1 MPSKG
6 RTAKTR
12 LAILIGLSVGGAF
25 IAIWS
30 GVNLTQQ
37 QDRLDLQPTNTV
49 APNDAAQNV
58 SSENL
63 DSLLDEEPRPWLL
76 AQSLPLKGPSG
87 HIGERF
93 ALGIDTVLR
102 DLNNRGGIAGRP
114 VKIWRIDD
122 GYEPE
127 NTLRNSRLFA
137 AEPEVLALFGFFGTP
152 TSKAALPI
160 AKKAGL
166 TLVAPLTGASS
177 LRTKGQIGV
186 LHFRASYAEEARRIV
201 DHLVNDGFVR
211 IAVAYQND
219 AYGKDVLAST
229 VEALQTHDLRAV
241 STAALPRNSTETK
254 QASKTIVKSK
264 PDALIVISLS
274 KTMASLVNNV
284 HRNGSRPQLMT
295 ISPTGTKALF
305 RDLPQAA
312 AFGVG
317 VTQVVPF
324 PWDARHPDVA
334 SYQRLLRQQQQ
345 NVEVEVEVDFDFYSL
360 EGFMAAQWLVQA
372 METVAPEIT
381 RDRLMNELKRTTPEL
396 HRSIDLIFLGSD
408 PWEP

>member
-1 MPSKG
+1 MAFQG
-6 RTAKTR
+6 RTLKTR
-12 LAILIGLSVGGAF
+12 LAIAVGLSIGGGLV
-25 IAIWS
+25 AIWG
-30 GVNLTQQ
+30 GVNLTTK
-37 QDRLDLQPTNTV
+37 QDRFEP
-49 APNDAAQNV
+49 AQNITIASNHPERSV
-58 SSENL
+58 ATENL
-63 DSLLDEEPRPWLL
+63 DSLLDEQPRPWLL

-127 NTLRNSRLFA
+127 NTLRNTRWFA
-137 AEPEVLALFGFFGTP
+137 GEPDVLALFGFFGTS

-177 LRTKGQIGV
+177 LRAQGQTGV
-186 LHFRASYAEEARRIV
+186 LHFRASYGEEARRIV
-201 DHLVNDGFVR
+201 NHLVNDGFVR

-229 VEALQTHDLRAV
+229 VKALQSHDLRAV
-241 STAALPRNSTETK
+241 STAALPRNSTETR
-254 QASKTIVKSK
+254 QAAATIVKSK

-334 SYQRLLRQQQQ
+334 NYQRQLRQQQPDGD
-345 NVEVEVEVDFDFYSL
+345 VDFDFYSL
-360 EGFMAAQWLVQA
+360 EGFMAAQWLVKA
-372 METVAPEIT
+372 MEAIAPDIT
-381 RDRLMNELKRTTPEL
+381 RERLIDELKRTTPGL
-396 HRSIDLIFLGSD
+396 HRSIDLVFLGSD

>member
-1 MPSKG
+1 MAFQG
-6 RTAKTR
+6 RTLKTR
-12 LAILIGLSVGGAF
+12 LAIAVGLSIGGGLV
-25 IAIWS
+25 AIWG
-30 GVNLTQQ
+30 GVNLTTK
-37 QDRLDLQPTNTV
+37 QDRFEP
-49 APNDAAQNV
+49 AQNITIASNHPEQSV
-58 SSENL
+58 ATENL
-63 DSLLDEEPRPWLL
+63 DSLLDEQPRPWLL

-127 NTLRNSRLFA
+127 NTLRNTRWFA
-137 AEPEVLALFGFFGTP
+137 GEPDVLALFGFFGTS

-177 LRTKGQIGV
+177 LRAQGQTGV
-186 LHFRASYAEEARRIV
+186 LHFRASYGEEARRIV
-201 DHLVNDGFVR
+201 NHLVNDGFVR

-229 VEALQTHDLRAV
+229 VKALQSHDLRAV
-241 STAALPRNSTETK
+241 STAALPRNSTETR
-254 QASKTIVKSK
+254 QAAATIVKSK

-334 SYQRLLRQQQQ
+334 SYQRLLRQQQPDGD
-345 NVEVEVEVDFDFYSL
+345 VDFDFYSL
-360 EGFMAAQWLVQA
+360 EGFMAAQWLVKA
-372 METVAPEIT
+372 MEAIAPDIT
-381 RDRLMNELKRTTPEL
+381 RKRLMDELKRTTPGL
-396 HRSIDLIFLGSD
+396 HRSIDLVFLGSD

>member
-1 MPSKG
+1 MAFQG
-6 RTAKTR
+6 RTLKTR
-12 LAILIGLSVGGAF
+12 LTIVLGLGMAGGLF
-25 IAIWS
+25 AIWS
-30 GVNLTQQ
+30 GVNLTTKQV
-37 QDRLDLQPTNTV
+37 DFGTAKTTTIV
-49 APNDAAQNV
+49 SNDADQSV

-63 DSLLDEEPRPWLL
+63 DSLLDEKPRPWLL

-87 HIGERF
+87 NIGERF

-114 VKIWRIDD
+114 VKVWRIDD

-127 NTLRNSRLFA
+127 NTLRNTRSFA
-137 AEPEVLALFGFFGTP
+137 EEPDVLALFGFFGTP

-160 AKKAGL
+160 AKEAGL
-166 TLVAPLTGASS
+166 TLVAPLTGASA
-177 LRTKGQIGV
+177 LRTEGQTGV
-186 LHFRASYAEEARRIV
+186 LHFRASYREEAQRIV
-201 DHLVNDGFVR
+201 NHLVNDGFVR

-254 QASKTIVKSK
+254 QASETIVKSK

-345 NVEVEVEVDFDFYSL
+345 DLEIEVDFDFYSL

-372 METVAPEIT
+372 METIAPEIT

-396 HRSIDLIFLGSD
+396 HRSIDLVFLGSD

>member
-1 MPSKG
+1 MAFQG
-6 RTAKTR
+6 RP
-12 LAILIGLSVGGAF
+12 LPPPVAIVLGLSIGGALF
-25 IAIWS
+25 AIWS
-30 GVNLTQQ
+30 GVNLT
-37 QDRLDLQPTNTV
+37 TNQEPFEP
-49 APNDAAQNV
+49 APNTSIASNEAERSV
-58 SSENL
+58 ASENL
-63 DSLLDEEPRPWLL
+63 DSLLNEEPRPWLL

-102 DLNNRGGIAGRP
+102 ELNNRGGIAGRP
-114 VKIWRIDD
+114 VKVWRIDD

-127 NTLRNSRLFA
+127 NTLRNTRFFA
-137 AEPEVLALFGFFGTP
+137 AEPDVLALFGFFGTP

-160 AKKAGL
+160 AKTAGL
-166 TLVAPLTGASS
+166 TLVAPLTGASA
-177 LRTKGQIGV
+177 LRAQGQTGV

-201 DHLVNDGFVR
+201 NHLVNDGFVR

-229 VEALQTHDLRAV
+229 VEALKKHNLSAV
-241 STAALPRNSTETK
+241 STAALPRNSIETK
-254 QASKTIVKSK
+254 QAADTIIKSK

-274 KTMASLVNNV
+274 KTMASLVNNL

-345 NVEVEVEVDFDFYSL
+345 DGEVDFDFYSL
-360 EGFMAAQWLVQA
+360 EGFMAAQWLVEA
-372 METVAPEIT
+372 MESIAPDVT
-381 RDRLMNELKRTTPEL
+381 RDRLVDELRRTTPGL
-396 HRSIDLIFLGSD
+396 HRSIDLVFLGSD

>member
-1 MPSKG
+1 MAFQG
-6 RTAKTR
+6 RTLKTR
-12 LAILIGLSVGGAF
+12 LAIVLGLGMAGALF
-25 IAIWS
+25 AIWS
-30 GVNLTQQ
+30 SVNLTTKQV
-37 QDRLDLQPTNTV
+37 DFGTAKTTTIV
-49 APNDAAQNV
+49 SNDAYQSV

-63 DSLLDEEPRPWLL
+63 DSLLDEKPRPWLL

-87 HIGERF
+87 NIGERF

-102 DLNNRGGIAGRP
+102 DLNNRGGIDGRP
-114 VKIWRIDD
+114 VKVWRIDD

-127 NTLRNSRLFA
+127 NTLRNTRSFA
-137 AEPEVLALFGFFGTP
+137 DEPDVLALFGFFGTP
-152 TSKAALPI
+152 TTKAALPI
-160 AKKAGL
+160 AKKAVL
-166 TLVAPLTGASS
+166 TLVAPLTGASA
-177 LRTKGQIGV
+177 LRAEGQTGV
-186 LHFRASYAEEARRIV
+186 LHFRASYREEAQRIV
-201 DHLVNDGFVR
+201 NHLVNDGFVR

-241 STAALPRNSTETK
+241 STAALPRNSTETR
-254 QASKTIVKSK
+254 QASETIVKSK

-345 NVEVEVEVDFDFYSL
+345 DGEVDFDFYSL
-360 EGFMAAQWLVQA
+360 EGFMAAQWLVRA
-372 METVAPEIT
+372 MEAIAPDVT
-381 RDRLMNELKRTTPEL
+381 RERLMSELERTTPGL
-396 HRSIDLIFLGSD
+396 HRSIDLVFLGSD

>member
-1 MPSKG
+1 MAFQG
-6 RTAKTR
+6 RALSPPLTIVLG
-12 LAILIGLSVGGAF
+12 LAIGGALF
-25 IAIWS
+25 AIWS
-30 GVNLTQQ
+30 GVNQTTKQE
-37 QDRLDLQPTNTV
+37 RLEP
-49 APNDAAQNV
+49 AQSSSMTSNEAGR
-58 SSENL
+58 SLASENL
-63 DSLLDEEPRPWLL
+63 DSLLNEEPRPWLL

-102 DLNNRGGIAGRP
+102 ELNDRGGIAGRP
-114 VKIWRIDD
+114 VKVWRIDD

-127 NTLRNSRLFA
+127 NTLRNTRLFA
-137 AEPEVLALFGFFGTP
+137 AEPDVLALFGFFGTP

-160 AKKAGL
+160 AKTAGL
-166 TLVAPLTGASS
+166 TLVAPLTGASA
-177 LRTKGQIGV
+177 LREQGQTGV

-201 DHLVNDGFVR
+201 NHLVNDGFVR

-229 VEALQTHDLRAV
+229 VEALKKHNLSAV
-241 STAALPRNSTETK
+241 STAALPRNSIETT
-254 QASKTIVKSK
+254 QAADTIIKSK

-274 KTMASLVNNV
+274 KTMASLVNNL
-284 HRNGSRPQLMT
+284 HRNSSRPQLMT

-334 SYQRLLRQQQQ
+334 SYQRLLRHQQQDG
-345 NVEVEVEVDFDFYSL
+345 EVDFDFYSL
-360 EGFMAAQWLVQA
+360 EGFMAAQWLVEA
-372 METVAPEIT
+372 MESIAPDIT
-381 RDRLMNELKRTTPEL
+381 RDRLVDELRRTTPGL
-396 HRSIDLIFLGSD
+396 HRSIDLVFLGSD

>member
-1 MPSKG
+1 MAFQG
-6 RTAKTR
+6 RP
-12 LAILIGLSVGGAF
+12 LPPPVAIVLGLSIGGALF
-25 IAIWS
+25 AIWS
-30 GVNLTQQ
+30 GVNLT
-37 QDRLDLQPTNTV
+37 TNQEPFEP
-49 APNDAAQNV
+49 APNTSIASNEAERSV
-58 SSENL
+58 ASENL
-63 DSLLDEEPRPWLL
+63 DSLLNEEPRPWLL

-102 DLNNRGGIAGRP
+102 ELNNRGGIAGRP
-114 VKIWRIDD
+114 VKVWRIDD

-127 NTLRNSRLFA
+127 NTLRNTRLFA
-137 AEPEVLALFGFFGTP
+137 AEPDVLALFGFFGTP

-166 TLVAPLTGASS
+166 TLVAPLTGASA
-177 LRTKGQIGV
+177 LRAQGQTGV

-201 DHLVNDGFVR
+201 NHLVNDGFVR

-229 VEALQTHDLRAV
+229 VEALKKHNLSAV
-241 STAALPRNSTETK
+241 STAPLPRNSIETK
-254 QASKTIVKSK
+254 QAADTIIKSK

-274 KTMASLVNNV
+274 KTMASLVNNL

-334 SYQRLLRQQQQ
+334 SYQRLLRKQQQDG
-345 NVEVEVEVDFDFYSL
+345 EVDFDFYSL
-360 EGFMAAQWLVQA
+360 EGFMAAQWLVEA
-372 METVAPEIT
+372 MESIAPDIT
-381 RDRLMNELKRTTPEL
+381 RDRLVDELRRTTPGL
-396 HRSIDLIFLGSD
+396 HRSIDLVFLGSD

>member
-1 MPSKG
+1 MAFQG
-6 RTAKTR
+6 RALSPPLTIVLG
-12 LAILIGLSVGGAF
+12 LAIGGAIF
-25 IAIWS
+25 AIWS
-30 GVNLTQQ
+30 GVNQTPKQE
-37 QDRLDLQPTNTV
+37 RLEP
-49 APNDAAQNV
+49 AQSSSMTSNEAGR
-58 SSENL
+58 SLASENL
-63 DSLLDEEPRPWLL
+63 DSLLNEEPRPWLL

-102 DLNNRGGIAGRP
+102 ELNDRGGIAGRP
-114 VKIWRIDD
+114 VKVWRIDD

-127 NTLRNSRLFA
+127 NTLRNTRFFA
-137 AEPEVLALFGFFGTP
+137 AEPDVLALFGFFGTP

-160 AKKAGL
+160 AKTAGL
-166 TLVAPLTGASS
+166 TLVAPLTGASA
-177 LRTKGQIGV
+177 LREQGQTEV

-201 DHLVNDGFVR
+201 NHLVNDGFVR

-229 VEALQTHDLRAV
+229 VEALKKHNLSAV
-241 STAALPRNSTETK
+241 STAALPRNSIETT
-254 QASKTIVKSK
+254 QAANTIIKSK

-274 KTMASLVNNV
+274 KTMASLVNNL
-284 HRNGSRPQLMT
+284 HRNSSRPQLMT

-345 NVEVEVEVDFDFYSL
+345 DGEVDFDFYSL
-360 EGFMAAQWLVQA
+360 EGFMAAQWLVEA
-372 METVAPEIT
+372 MESIAPDVT
-381 RDRLMNELKRTTPEL
+381 RDRLVDELRRTTPGL
-396 HRSIDLIFLGSD
+396 HRSIDLVFLGSD

>member
-1 MPSKG
+1 MAFQG
-6 RTAKTR
+6 RALSPPQTIVLG
-12 LAILIGLSVGGAF
+12 LAIGGALF
-25 IAIWS
+25 AIWS
-30 GVNLTQQ
+30 GVNQTTKQE
-37 QDRLDLQPTNTV
+37 RLEP
-49 APNDAAQNV
+49 AQSSSMTSNEAGR
-58 SSENL
+58 SLASENL
-63 DSLLDEEPRPWLL
+63 DSLLNEEPRPWLL

-102 DLNNRGGIAGRP
+102 ELNDRGGIAGRP
-114 VKIWRIDD
+114 VKVWRIDD

-127 NTLRNSRLFA
+127 NTLRNTRLFA
-137 AEPEVLALFGFFGTP
+137 AEPDVLALFGFFGTP

-160 AKKAGL
+160 AKTAGL
-166 TLVAPLTGASS
+166 TLVAPLTGASA
-177 LRTKGQIGV
+177 LREQGQTGV

-201 DHLVNDGFVR
+201 HHLVNDGFVR

-229 VEALQTHDLRAV
+229 VEALKKHNLSAV
-241 STAALPRNSTETK
+241 STAALPRNSIETT
-254 QASKTIVKSK
+254 QAANTIIKSK

-274 KTMASLVNNV
+274 KTMASLVNNL

-345 NVEVEVEVDFDFYSL
+345 DGEVDFDFYSL
-360 EGFMAAQWLVQA
+360 EGFMAAQWLVEA
-372 METVAPEIT
+372 MESIAPDVT
-381 RDRLMNELKRTTPEL
+381 RDRLVDELRRTTPGL
-396 HRSIDLIFLGSD
+396 HRSIDLVFLGSD

>member
-1 MPSKG
+1 MAFQG
-6 RTAKTR
+6 RALSPPLTIVLG
-12 LAILIGLSVGGAF
+12 LAIGGAIF
-25 IAIWS
+25 AIWS
-30 GVNLTQQ
+30 GVNQTPKQE
-37 QDRLDLQPTNTV
+37 RLEP
-49 APNDAAQNV
+49 AQSSSMTSNEAGR
-58 SSENL
+58 SLASENL
-63 DSLLDEEPRPWLL
+63 DSLLNEEPRPWLL

-87 HIGERF
+87 HIGVRF

-102 DLNNRGGIAGRP
+102 ELNDRGGIAGRP
-114 VKIWRIDD
+114 VKVWRIDD

-127 NTLRNSRLFA
+127 NTLRNTRLFA
-137 AEPEVLALFGFFGTP
+137 AEPDVLALFGFFGTP

-160 AKKAGL
+160 AKTAGL
-166 TLVAPLTGASS
+166 TLVAPLTGASA
-177 LRTKGQIGV
+177 LREQGQTGV

-201 DHLVNDGFVR
+201 NHLVNDGFVR

-229 VEALQTHDLRAV
+229 VEALKKHNLSAV
-241 STAALPRNSTETK
+241 STAALPRNSIETT
-254 QASKTIVKSK
+254 QAADTIIKSK

-274 KTMASLVNNV
+274 KTMASLVNNL

-345 NVEVEVEVDFDFYSL
+345 DGEVDFDFYSL
-360 EGFMAAQWLVQA
+360 EGFMAAQWLVEA
-372 METVAPEIT
+372 MESIAPDVT
-381 RDRLMNELKRTTPEL
+381 RDRLVDELRRTTPGL
-396 HRSIDLIFLGSD
+396 HRSIDLVFLGSD

>member
-1 MPSKG
+1 MAFKG
-6 RTAKTR
+6 RALSPPLTIVFG
-12 LAILIGLSVGGAF
+12 LAIGGAIF
-25 IAIWS
+25 AIWS
-30 GVNLTQQ
+30 GVNQTPKQE
-37 QDRLDLQPTNTV
+37 RLEH
-49 APNDAAQNV
+49 AQSSSMTSNEAGQGIA
-58 SSENL
+58 SENL
-63 DSLLDEEPRPWLL
+63 DSLLNEEPRPWLL

-93 ALGIDTVLR
+93 ALGIDIVLR
-102 DLNNRGGIAGRP
+102 ELNHRGGIAGRP
-114 VKIWRIDD
+114 VKVWRIDD

-127 NTLRNSRLFA
+127 NTLRNTRLFA
-137 AEPEVLALFGFFGTP
+137 AEPDVLALFGFFGTP

-160 AKKAGL
+160 AKTAGL
-166 TLVAPLTGASS
+166 TLVAPLTGASA
-177 LRTKGQIGV
+177 LREQGQTGV

-201 DHLVNDGFVR
+201 QHLVNDGFVR

-229 VEALQTHDLRAV
+229 VEALKKHNLSAV
-241 STAALPRNSTETK
+241 STAALPRNSIETT
-254 QASKTIVKSK
+254 QAADTIIKSK

-274 KTMASLVNNV
+274 KTMASLVNTL

-334 SYQRLLRQQQQ
+334 SYQRLLRHQQQDG
-345 NVEVEVEVDFDFYSL
+345 EVDFDFYSL
-360 EGFMAAQWLVQA
+360 EGFMAAQWLVEA
-372 METVAPEIT
+372 MESIAPDVT
-381 RDRLMNELKRTTPEL
+381 RDRLVDELRRTTPGL
-396 HRSIDLIFLGSD
+396 HRSIDLVFLGSD

>member
-1 MPSKG
+1 MAFQG
-6 RTAKTR
+6 RTLKTR
-12 LAILIGLSVGGAF
+12 LAIALGLGMAGALF
-25 IAIWS
+25 AIWS
-30 GVNLTQQ
+30 GVSLTTKQVDFGTAKTTKIVSNDP
-37 QDRLDLQPTNTV
+37 DRSVGSKD
-49 APNDAAQNV
+49 
-58 SSENL
+58 L
-63 DSLLDEEPRPWLL
+63 DSLLNEVPRPWLL

-87 HIGERF
+87 NIGERF

-114 VKIWRIDD
+114 VKVWRIDD

-127 NTLRNSRLFA
+127 NTLRNTRWFA
-137 AEPEVLALFGFFGTP
+137 AEPDVLALFGFFGTP

-166 TLVAPLTGASS
+166 TLVAPLTGASA
-177 LRTKGQIGV
+177 LRAQGQTGV
-186 LHFRASYAEEARRIV
+186 LHFRASYGEEARRIV
-201 DHLVNDGFVR
+201 NHLVNDGFVR

-241 STAALPRNSTETK
+241 STAALPRNSTETT
-254 QASKTIVKSK
+254 QAAETIVKSK

-284 HRNGSRPQLMT
+284 HRSGSRPQLMT

-334 SYQRLLRQQQQ
+334 SYQRLLRQQQPDGD
-345 NVEVEVEVDFDFYSL
+345 VDFDFYSL
-360 EGFMAAQWLVQA
+360 EGFMAAQWIVKA
-372 METVAPEIT
+372 MEAIAPDVT
-381 RDRLMNELKRTTPEL
+381 RERLVNELRRTTPGL
-396 HRSIDLIFLGSD
+396 HRTVDLVFLGSD

>member
-1 MPSKG
+1 MAFQG
-6 RTAKTR
+6 RALSPPLTIVLG
-12 LAILIGLSVGGAF
+12 LAIGGALF
-25 IAIWS
+25 AIWS
-30 GVNLTQQ
+30 GVNQTTKQE
-37 QDRLDLQPTNTV
+37 RLEP
-49 APNDAAQNV
+49 AQSSSMTSNEAGQGIA
-58 SSENL
+58 SENL
-63 DSLLDEEPRPWLL
+63 DSLLNEEPRPWLL

-102 DLNNRGGIAGRP
+102 ELNDRGGIAGRP
-114 VKIWRIDD
+114 VKVWRIDD

-127 NTLRNSRLFA
+127 NTLRNTRLFA
-137 AEPEVLALFGFFGTP
+137 AEPDVLALFGFFGTP

-160 AKKAGL
+160 AKTAGL
-166 TLVAPLTGASS
+166 TLVAPLTGASA
-177 LRTKGQIGV
+177 LREQGQTGV

-201 DHLVNDGFVR
+201 NHLVNDGFVR

-229 VEALQTHDLRAV
+229 VEALKKHNLSAV
-241 STAALPRNSTETK
+241 STAALPRNSIETT
-254 QASKTIVKSK
+254 QAADTIIKSK

-274 KTMASLVNNV
+274 KTMASLVNNL

-345 NVEVEVEVDFDFYSL
+345 DGEVDFDFYSL
-360 EGFMAAQWLVQA
+360 EGFMAAQWLVEA
-372 METVAPEIT
+372 MESIAPDVT
-381 RDRLMNELKRTTPEL
+381 RDRLVDELRRTTPGL
-396 HRSIDLIFLGSD
+396 HRSIDLVFLGSD

>member
-1 MPSKG
+1 M
-6 RTAKTR
+6 
-12 LAILIGLSVGGAF
+12 
-25 IAIWS
+25 
-30 GVNLTQQ
+30 
-37 QDRLDLQPTNTV
+37 
-49 APNDAAQNV
+49 
-58 SSENL
+58 
-63 DSLLDEEPRPWLL
+63 L

-219 AYGKDVLAST
+219 SYGKDVLAST
-229 VEALQTHDLRAV
+229 LEALKTHNLSAV
-241 STAALPRNSTETK
+241 STAALPRNSTETT
-254 QASKTIVKSK
+254 QAADTIVKSK

-274 KTMASLVNNV
+274 KTMASLVNNL
-284 HRNGSRPQLMT
+284 HRNNSRPQLMT

-345 NVEVEVEVDFDFYSL
+345 DVEVEVDFDFYSL

-372 METVAPEIT
+372 METIAPEIT
-381 RDRLMNELKRTTPEL
+381 RDRLMNELKRTTPGL

>member
-1 MPSKG
+1 MASQG
-6 RTAKTR
+6 RTLKTR
-12 LAILIGLSVGGAF
+12 LAIALGLSIAGAMF
-25 IAIWS
+25 AIWS
-30 GVNLTQQ
+30 GVNLTTTRDQFESAQ
-37 QDRLDLQPTNTV
+37 SSTV
-49 APNDAAQNV
+49 ASNDADQSV

-63 DSLLDEEPRPWLL
+63 DSLLDEKPRPWLL

-87 HIGERF
+87 NIGERF

-102 DLNNRGGIAGRP
+102 ELNNRGGIAGRP
-114 VKIWRIDD
+114 VKVWRIDD

-127 NTLRNSRLFA
+127 NTLRNTRSFA
-137 AEPEVLALFGFFGTP
+137 DEPDVLALFGFFGTP
-152 TSKAALPI
+152 TTKAALPI

-166 TLVAPLTGASS
+166 TLVAPLTGASA
-177 LRTKGQIGV
+177 LRAEGQTGV
-186 LHFRASYAEEARRIV
+186 LHFRASYREEAQRIV
-201 DHLVNDGFVR
+201 NHLVNDGFVR

-241 STAALPRNSTETK
+241 STAALPRNSTETR
-254 QASKTIVKSK
+254 QASETIVKSK

-345 NVEVEVEVDFDFYSL
+345 DGEVDFDFYSL
-360 EGFMAAQWLVQA
+360 EGFMAAQWLVRA
-372 METVAPEIT
+372 MEAIAPDVT
-381 RDRLMNELKRTTPEL
+381 RERLMSELERTTPEL
-396 HRSIDLIFLGSD
+396 HRSIDLVFLGSD

>member
-1 MPSKG
+1 MAFQG
-6 RTAKTR
+6 RTLKTR
-12 LAILIGLSVGGAF
+12 LAIVLGLGMAGALF
-25 IAIWS
+25 AIWS
-30 GVNLTQQ
+30 GVNLTTKQV
-37 QDRLDLQPTNTV
+37 DFGTAKTTTIV
-49 APNDAAQNV
+49 SNDADQSV

-63 DSLLDEEPRPWLL
+63 DSLLDEKPRPWLL

-87 HIGERF
+87 NIGERF

-114 VKIWRIDD
+114 VKVWRIDD

-127 NTLRNSRLFA
+127 NTLRNTRSFA
-137 AEPEVLALFGFFGTP
+137 EEPDVLALFGFFGTP

-160 AKKAGL
+160 AKEAGL
-166 TLVAPLTGASS
+166 TLVAPLTGASA
-177 LRTKGQIGV
+177 LRTEGQTGV
-186 LHFRASYAEEARRIV
+186 LHFRASYREEAQRIV
-201 DHLVNDGFVR
+201 NHLVNDGFVR

-254 QASKTIVKSK
+254 QASETIVKSK

-345 NVEVEVEVDFDFYSL
+345 DLEIEVDFDFYSL

-372 METVAPEIT
+372 MEKIAPEIT

-396 HRSIDLIFLGSD
+396 HRSIDLVFLGSD

>member
-12 LAILIGLSVGGAF
+12 LAILIGLSVGGALF
-25 IAIWS
+25 AIWS

-37 QDRLDLQPTNTV
+37 QDRLDVQPTNTV

-63 DSLLDEEPRPWLL
+63 DSLLDEKPRPWLL

-87 HIGERF
+87 LIGERF

-177 LRTKGQIGV
+177 LRANGQIGV

-211 IAVAYQND
+211 IAVAYQDD

-229 VEALQTHDLRAV
+229 LEALKTHNLSAV
-241 STAALPRNSTETK
+241 STAALPRNSTETT
-254 QASKTIVKSK
+254 QAADTLVKSK

-274 KTMASLVNNV
+274 KTMASLVNNL
-284 HRNGSRPQLMT
+284 HRNNSRPQLMT

-345 NVEVEVEVDFDFYSL
+345 DVEVEVDFDFYSL

>member
-1 MPSKG
+1 MAFQG
-6 RTAKTR
+6 RTLKTR
-12 LAILIGLSVGGAF
+12 LAIVLGLGMAGGLF
-25 IAIWS
+25 AIWS
-30 GVNLTQQ
+30 GVNLTTKQVDFGTAKTTTIVSNNADQ
-37 QDRLDLQPTNTV
+37 S
-49 APNDAAQNV
+49 V

-63 DSLLDEEPRPWLL
+63 DSLLDEKPRPWLL

-87 HIGERF
+87 NIGERF

-114 VKIWRIDD
+114 VKVWRIDD

-127 NTLRNSRLFA
+127 NTLRNTRSFA
-137 AEPEVLALFGFFGTP
+137 EEPDVLALFGFFGTP

-160 AKKAGL
+160 AKEAGL
-166 TLVAPLTGASS
+166 TLVAPLTGASA
-177 LRTKGQIGV
+177 LRTEGQTGV
-186 LHFRASYAEEARRIV
+186 LHFRASYREEAQRIV
-201 DHLVNDGFVR
+201 NHLVNDGFVR

-254 QASKTIVKSK
+254 QASETIVKSK

-345 NVEVEVEVDFDFYSL
+345 DLEIEVDFDFYSL
-360 EGFMAAQWLVQA
+360 EGFMAAQWLIQA
-372 METVAPEIT
+372 METIAPEIT

-396 HRSIDLIFLGSD
+396 HRSIDLVFLGSD

>member
-1 MPSKG
+1 MASKG

-12 LAILIGLSVGGAF
+12 LAILIGLSVGGALF
-25 IAIWS
+25 AIWS

-37 QDRLDLQPTNTV
+37 QDRLDVQPTNTV

-63 DSLLDEEPRPWLL
+63 DSLLDEKPRPWLL

-211 IAVAYQND
+211 IAVAYQDD

-229 VEALQTHDLRAV
+229 LEALKTHNLSAV
-241 STAALPRNSTETK
+241 STAALPRNSTETT
-254 QASKTIVKSK
+254 QAADTIVKSK

-345 NVEVEVEVDFDFYSL
+345 DVEVEVDFDFYSL

-372 METVAPEIT
+372 METIAPEIT
-381 RDRLMNELKRTTPEL
+381 RDRLMNELKRTTPGL

>member
-6 RTAKTR
+6 RTSKTR
-12 LAILIGLSVGGAF
+12 LAILVGLSVGGALF
-25 IAIWS
+25 AIWS
-30 GVNLTQQ
+30 SVNWTQQ
-37 QDRLDLQPTNTV
+37 QDRPELQPTNTV
-49 APNDAAQNV
+49 APNDAAHNV
-58 SSENL
+58 SNENL

-102 DLNNRGGIAGRP
+102 DLNKRGGIAGRP

-201 DHLVNDGFVR
+201 NHLVNDGFVR

-219 AYGKDVLAST
+219 SYGKDVLTST
-229 VEALQTHDLRAV
+229 LEALKTHNLSAV
-241 STAALPRNSTETK
+241 STAALPRNSTETT
-254 QASKTIVKSK
+254 QAADTIVKSK

-274 KTMASLVNNV
+274 KTMASLVNNL
-284 HRNGSRPQLMT
+284 HRNNSRPQLMT

-345 NVEVEVEVDFDFYSL
+345 DVEVEVDFDFYSL

-372 METVAPEIT
+372 METIAPEIT
-381 RDRLMNELKRTTPEL
+381 RDRLMNELRRTTPGL
-396 HRSIDLIFLGSD
+396 HRSIDLVFLGSD

>member
-6 RTAKTR
+6 RTSKTR
-12 LAILIGLSVGGAF
+12 LAILVGVSVGGALF
-25 IAIWS
+25 AIWS
-30 GVNLTQQ
+30 SVNWTQQ
-37 QDRLDLQPTNTV
+37 QDQPDLQPTNTV

-201 DHLVNDGFVR
+201 NHLVNDGFVR

-219 AYGKDVLAST
+219 SYGKDVLTST
-229 VEALQTHDLRAV
+229 LEALKTHNLSAV
-241 STAALPRNSTETK
+241 STAALPRNSTETT
-254 QASKTIVKSK
+254 QAADTIVKSK

-274 KTMASLVNNV
+274 KTMASLVNNL
-284 HRNGSRPQLMT
+284 HRNNSRPQLMT

-345 NVEVEVEVDFDFYSL
+345 DVEVEVDFDFYSL

-372 METVAPEIT
+372 METIAPEIT
-381 RDRLMNELKRTTPEL
+381 RDRLMNELKRTTPGL
-396 HRSIDLIFLGSD
+396 HRSIDLVFLGSD

>member
-1 MPSKG
+1 MAFQG
-6 RTAKTR
+6 RP
-12 LAILIGLSVGGAF
+12 LPPPVAIVLGLSIGGALF
-25 IAIWS
+25 AIWS
-30 GVNLTQQ
+30 GVNLT
-37 QDRLDLQPTNTV
+37 TNQEPFEP
-49 APNDAAQNV
+49 APNTSIASNEAERSV
-58 SSENL
+58 ASENL
-63 DSLLDEEPRPWLL
+63 DSLLNEEPRPWLL

-102 DLNNRGGIAGRP
+102 ELNNRGGIAGRP
-114 VKIWRIDD
+114 VKVWRIDD

-127 NTLRNSRLFA
+127 NTLRNTRLFA
-137 AEPEVLALFGFFGTP
+137 AEPDVLALFGFFGTP

-166 TLVAPLTGASS
+166 TLVAPLTGASA
-177 LRTKGQIGV
+177 LRAQGQTGV

-201 DHLVNDGFVR
+201 NHLVNDGFVR

-229 VEALQTHDLRAV
+229 VEALKKHNLSAV
-241 STAALPRNSTETK
+241 STAALPRNSIETK
-254 QASKTIVKSK
+254 QAADTIIKSK

-274 KTMASLVNNV
+274 KTMASLVNNL

-345 NVEVEVEVDFDFYSL
+345 DGEVDFDFYSL
-360 EGFMAAQWLVQA
+360 EGFMAAQWLVEA
-372 METVAPEIT
+372 MESIAPDIN
-381 RDRLMNELKRTTPEL
+381 RDRLVDELRRTTPGL
-396 HRSIDLIFLGSD
+396 HRSIDLVFLGSD

>member
-1 MPSKG
+1 MAFQG
-6 RTAKTR
+6 RTLKTR
-12 LAILIGLSVGGAF
+12 LAIVLGLGMAGGLF
-25 IAIWS
+25 AIWS
-30 GVNLTQQ
+30 GVNLTTKQVDFGTAKTTTIVSNNADQ
-37 QDRLDLQPTNTV
+37 S
-49 APNDAAQNV
+49 V

-63 DSLLDEEPRPWLL
+63 DSLLDEKPRPWLL

-87 HIGERF
+87 NIGERF

-114 VKIWRIDD
+114 VKVWRIDD

-127 NTLRNSRLFA
+127 NTLRNTRSFA
-137 AEPEVLALFGFFGTP
+137 EEPDVLALFGFFGTP

-160 AKKAGL
+160 AKEAGL
-166 TLVAPLTGASS
+166 TLVAPLTGASA
-177 LRTKGQIGV
+177 LRTEGQTGI
-186 LHFRASYAEEARRIV
+186 LHFRASYREEAQRIV
-201 DHLVNDGFVR
+201 NHLVNDGFVR

-254 QASKTIVKSK
+254 QASETIVKSK

-345 NVEVEVEVDFDFYSL
+345 DLEIEVDFDFYSL

-372 METVAPEIT
+372 METIAPEIT

-396 HRSIDLIFLGSD
+396 HRSIDLVFLGSD

>member
-1 MPSKG
+1 MAFHG
-6 RTAKTR
+6 RALKKR
-12 LAILIGLSVGGAF
+12 LAIVLGLSMGGAML
-25 IAIWS
+25 AILS
-30 GVNLTQQ
+30 GVYLSTKQAQLEPIQNITI
-37 QDRLDLQPTNTV
+37 V
-49 APNDAAQNV
+49 SNDAGRSAA
-58 SSENL
+58 SEHL

-76 AQSLPLKGPSG
+76 AQSLPLRGPSG

-93 ALGIDTVLR
+93 ALGIDTVLQE
-102 DLNNRGGIAGRP
+102 LNNRGGIAGRP

-127 NTLRNSRLFA
+127 NTLTNTQLFA
-137 AEPEVLALFGFFGTP
+137 AEPKVLALFGFFGTP

-177 LRTKGQIGV
+177 LRAKGQIGV

-201 DHLVNDGFVR
+201 DHLVNDGFVK

-229 VEALQTHDLRAV
+229 VEALKTHDLSPV
-241 STAALPRNSTETK
+241 STAALPRNSTETT
-254 QASKTIVKSK
+254 QAANTIVQSK

-274 KTMASLVNNV
+274 KTMASLVNNL
-284 HRNGSRPQLMT
+284 HRNNSRPQLMT

-305 RDLPQAA
+305 RDLPQSA

-345 NVEVEVEVDFDFYSL
+345 DVEVEVDFDFYSL

-372 METVAPEIT
+372 METIAPEIT
-381 RDRLMNELKRTTPEL
+381 RDRLINELKRTTPGL
-396 HRSIDLIFLGSD
+396 HRSIDLVFLGSD

>member
-1 MPSKG
+1 MAFQG
-6 RTAKTR
+6 RALSPPLTIV
-12 LAILIGLSVGGAF
+12 LGLTIGGALF
-25 IAIWS
+25 AIWS
-30 GVNLTQQ
+30 GVNQTTKQE
-37 QDRLDLQPTNTV
+37 RLEP
-49 APNDAAQNV
+49 AQSSSMTSNEAGR
-58 SSENL
+58 SNASENI
-63 DSLLDEEPRPWLL
+63 DSLLNEEPRPWLL

-102 DLNNRGGIAGRP
+102 ELNDRGGIAGRP
-114 VKIWRIDD
+114 VKVWRIDD

-127 NTLRNSRLFA
+127 NTLRNTRLFA
-137 AEPEVLALFGFFGTP
+137 AEPDVLALFGFFGTP

-160 AKKAGL
+160 AKTAGL
-166 TLVAPLTGASS
+166 TLVAPLTGASA
-177 LRTKGQIGV
+177 LREQGQTGV

-201 DHLVNDGFVR
+201 NHLVNDGFVR

-229 VEALQTHDLRAV
+229 VEALKKHNLSAV
-241 STAALPRNSTETK
+241 STAALPRNSIETT
-254 QASKTIVKSK
+254 QAADTIIKSK

-274 KTMASLVNNV
+274 KTMASLVNNL

-345 NVEVEVEVDFDFYSL
+345 DGEVDFDFYSL
-360 EGFMAAQWLVQA
+360 EGFMAAQWLVEA
-372 METVAPEIT
+372 MESIAPDVT
-381 RDRLMNELKRTTPEL
+381 RDRLIDELRRTTPGL
-396 HRSIDLIFLGSD
+396 HRSIDLVFLGSD

>member
-1 MPSKG
+1 MAFQG
-6 RTAKTR
+6 RALSPPLTIVLG
-12 LAILIGLSVGGAF
+12 LAIGGALF
-25 IAIWS
+25 AIWS
-30 GVNLTQQ
+30 GVNQTTKQE
-37 QDRLDLQPTNTV
+37 RLEP
-49 APNDAAQNV
+49 AQSSSMTSNEAGR
-58 SSENL
+58 SLASENL
-63 DSLLDEEPRPWLL
+63 DSLLNEEPRPWLL

-102 DLNNRGGIAGRP
+102 ELNDRGGIAGRP
-114 VKIWRIDD
+114 VKVWRIDD

-127 NTLRNSRLFA
+127 NTLRNTRLFA
-137 AEPEVLALFGFFGTP
+137 AEPDVLALFGFFGTP

-160 AKKAGL
+160 AKTAGL
-166 TLVAPLTGASS
+166 TLVAPLTGASA
-177 LRTKGQIGV
+177 LREQGQTGV

-201 DHLVNDGFVR
+201 NHLVNDGFVR

-229 VEALQTHDLRAV
+229 VEALKKHNLSAV
-241 STAALPRNSTETK
+241 STAALPRNSIETT
-254 QASKTIVKSK
+254 QAADTIIKSK

-274 KTMASLVNNV
+274 KTMASLVNNL

-345 NVEVEVEVDFDFYSL
+345 DGEVDFDFYSL
-360 EGFMAAQWLVQA
+360 EGFMAAQWLVEA
-372 METVAPEIT
+372 MESIAPDVT
-381 RDRLMNELKRTTPEL
+381 RDRLVDELRRTTPGL
-396 HRSIDLIFLGSD
+396 HRSIDLVFLGSD

>member
-12 LAILIGLSVGGAF
+12 LAILIGLSVGGAL

-360 EGFMAAQWLVQA
+360 EGFMAAQWLVHA

-381 RDRLMNELKRTTPEL
+381 RDRLMNELKRTTPKL
-396 HRSIDLIFLGSD
+396 HRSIDLVFLGSD

>member
-12 LAILIGLSVGGAF
+12 LAILIGLSVGGAL
-25 IAIWS
+25 IAFWS

-160 AKKAGL
+160 ANKAGL

-345 NVEVEVEVDFDFYSL
+345 DVEVEVDFDFYSL

>member
-1 MPSKG
+1 MAFQG
-6 RTAKTR
+6 RALSPPQTIVLG
-12 LAILIGLSVGGAF
+12 LAIGGALF
-25 IAIWS
+25 AIWS
-30 GVNLTQQ
+30 GVNQTTKQE
-37 QDRLDLQPTNTV
+37 RLEP
-49 APNDAAQNV
+49 AQSSSMTSNEAGR
-58 SSENL
+58 SLASENL
-63 DSLLDEEPRPWLL
+63 DSLLNEEPRPWLL

-102 DLNNRGGIAGRP
+102 ELNDRGGIAGRP
-114 VKIWRIDD
+114 VKVWRIDD

-127 NTLRNSRLFA
+127 NTLRNTRLFA
-137 AEPEVLALFGFFGTP
+137 AEPDVLALFGFFGTP

-160 AKKAGL
+160 AKTAGL
-166 TLVAPLTGASS
+166 TLVAPLTGASA
-177 LRTKGQIGV
+177 LREQGQTGV

-201 DHLVNDGFVR
+201 NHLVNDGFVR

-229 VEALQTHDLRAV
+229 VEALKKHNLSAV
-241 STAALPRNSTETK
+241 STAALPRNSIETT
-254 QASKTIVKSK
+254 QAADTIIKSK

-274 KTMASLVNNV
+274 KTMASLVNNL
-284 HRNGSRPQLMT
+284 HRNSSRPQLMT

-345 NVEVEVEVDFDFYSL
+345 DGEVDFDFYSL
-360 EGFMAAQWLVQA
+360 EGFMAAQWLVEA
-372 METVAPEIT
+372 MESIAPDIT
-381 RDRLMNELKRTTPEL
+381 RDRLVDELRRTTPGL
-396 HRSIDLIFLGSD
+396 HRSIDLVFLGSD

>member
-1 MPSKG
+1 MAFQG
-6 RTAKTR
+6 RTLKTR
-12 LAILIGLSVGGAF
+12 LAIAVGLSIGGGLV
-25 IAIWS
+25 AIWG
-30 GVNLTQQ
+30 GVNLTTK
-37 QDRLDLQPTNTV
+37 QDRFEP
-49 APNDAAQNV
+49 AQNITIASNHPERSV
-58 SSENL
+58 ATENL
-63 DSLLDEEPRPWLL
+63 DSLLDEQPRPWLL

-127 NTLRNSRLFA
+127 NTLRNTRWFA
-137 AEPEVLALFGFFGTP
+137 GEPDVLALFGFFGTS

-177 LRTKGQIGV
+177 LRAQGQTGV
-186 LHFRASYAEEARRIV
+186 LHFRASYGEEARRIV
-201 DHLVNDGFVR
+201 NHLVNDGFVR

-229 VEALQTHDLRAV
+229 VKALQSHDLRAV
-241 STAALPRNSTETK
+241 STAALPRNSTETR
-254 QASKTIVKSK
+254 QAAATIVKSK

-274 KTMASLVNNV
+274 KTMASLVNNL

-334 SYQRLLRQQQQ
+334 NYQRQLRQQQPDGD
-345 NVEVEVEVDFDFYSL
+345 VDFDFYSL
-360 EGFMAAQWLVQA
+360 EGFMAAQWLVKA
-372 METVAPEIT
+372 MEAIAPDIT
-381 RDRLMNELKRTTPEL
+381 RERLIDELKRTTPGL
-396 HRSIDLIFLGSD
+396 HRSIDLVFLGSD

>member
-1 MPSKG
+1 MAFQG
-6 RTAKTR
+6 RTLKTR
-12 LAILIGLSVGGAF
+12 LAIVLGLGMAGALF
-25 IAIWS
+25 AIWS
-30 GVNLTQQ
+30 GVNLTTKQVYFG
-37 QDRLDLQPTNTV
+37 TAKTTTIV
-49 APNDAAQNV
+49 SNDADQSV

-63 DSLLDEEPRPWLL
+63 DSLLDEKPRPWLL

-87 HIGERF
+87 NIGERF

-114 VKIWRIDD
+114 VKVWRIDD

-127 NTLRNSRLFA
+127 NTLRNTRSFA
-137 AEPEVLALFGFFGTP
+137 EEPDVLALFGFFGTP

-160 AKKAGL
+160 AKEAGL
-166 TLVAPLTGASS
+166 TLVAPLTGASA
-177 LRTKGQIGV
+177 LRTEGQTGV
-186 LHFRASYAEEARRIV
+186 LHFRASYREEAQRIV
-201 DHLVNDGFVR
+201 SHLVNDGFVR

-254 QASKTIVKSK
+254 QASETIVKSK

-345 NVEVEVEVDFDFYSL
+345 DLEIEVDFDFYSL

-372 METVAPEIT
+372 METIAPEIT

-396 HRSIDLIFLGSD
+396 HRSIDLVFLGSD

>member
-1 MPSKG
+1 MALQG
-6 RTAKTR
+6 RTLKTR
-12 LAILIGLSVGGAF
+12 LAIVLGLSMAGALF
-25 IAIWS
+25 AIWG
-30 GVNLTQQ
+30 GVNQTTK
-37 QDRLDLQPTNTV
+37 QDQFETAQTTTI
-49 APNDAAQNV
+49 ASNDANRSVA
-58 SSENL
+58 SENL

-87 HIGERF
+87 LIGERF

-102 DLNNRGGIAGRP
+102 ELNKRGGIAGRP

-127 NTLRNSRLFA
+127 NTLRNTRWFA
-137 AEPEVLALFGFFGTP
+137 AEPDVLALFGFFGTP

-166 TLVAPLTGASS
+166 TLVAPLTGASA
-177 LRTKGQIGV
+177 LRAQGQTGV
-186 LHFRASYAEEARRIV
+186 LHFRASYGEEARRIV
-201 DHLVNDGFVR
+201 NHLVNDGFVR

-229 VEALQTHDLRAV
+229 EKALQSHDLRAV
-241 STAALPRNSTETK
+241 STAALPRNSTETT
-254 QASKTIVKSK
+254 QAADTIVKSK

-284 HRNGSRPQLMT
+284 HRSGSRPQLMT

-334 SYQRLLRQQQQ
+334 SYQRLLRQQQPDGD
-345 NVEVEVEVDFDFYSL
+345 VDFDFYSL
-360 EGFMAAQWLVQA
+360 EGFMAAQWLVKA
-372 METVAPEIT
+372 MEAIAPNVT
-381 RDRLMNELKRTTPEL
+381 RERLMKELKRTTPGL
-396 HRSIDLIFLGSD
+396 HRSIDLVFLGSD

>member
-12 LAILIGLSVGGAF
+12 LTILIGLSLGGAL

-30 GVNLTQQ
+30 GVKLTQQ
-37 QDRLDLQPTNTV
+37 QDQLDLQPTNTV

-58 SSENL
+58 FSENL

-177 LRTKGQIGV
+177 LRAKGQIGV

-229 VEALQTHDLRAV
+229 LEALKTHNLSAV
-241 STAALPRNSTETK
+241 STAALPRNSTETT
-254 QASKTIVKSK
+254 QAADTLVKSK

-274 KTMASLVNNV
+274 RTMASLVNNL
-284 HRNGSRPQLMT
+284 HRNNSRPQLMT

-324 PWDARHPDVA
+324 PWDARHPAVA

-345 NVEVEVEVDFDFYSL
+345 DVEVEVDFDFYSL

-372 METVAPEIT
+372 METIAPEIT

>member
-1 MPSKG
+1 MAFQG
-6 RTAKTR
+6 RTLKQR
-12 LAILIGLSVGGAF
+12 LAIFLGLSMAGALF
-25 IAIWS
+25 AIWG
-30 GVNLTQQ
+30 GVNPRTK
-37 QDRLDLQPTNTV
+37 QDRLETAETTTIAYIDEDRSV
-49 APNDAAQNV
+49 A
-58 SSENL
+58 SENL

-76 AQSLPLKGPSG
+76 AQSLPLEGPSA

-102 DLNNRGGIAGRP
+102 DLNQRGGIAGRP

-127 NTLRNSRLFA
+127 NTLRNTRLFA
-137 AEPEVLALFGFFGTP
+137 AEPEILALFGFFGTP
-152 TSKAALPI
+152 TSKAALPV
-160 AKKAGL
+160 AKTAGL

-177 LRTKGQIGV
+177 LRAKGQTGV

-201 DHLVNDGFVR
+201 NHLVNDGFVN

-229 VEALQTHDLRAV
+229 VEALKTHGLRAV
-241 STAALPRNSTETK
+241 STAALPRNSTETT
-254 QASKTIVKSK
+254 QAADTIIQSK

-274 KTMASLVNNV
+274 KTMASLVNNL
-284 HRNGSRPQLMT
+284 HRSGRRPQLMT

-324 PWDARHPDVA
+324 PWDARHPEVA
-334 SYQRLLRQQQQ
+334 SYQRLLRQQDQDGD
-345 NVEVEVEVDFDFYSL
+345 VDFDFYSL
-360 EGFMAAQWLVQA
+360 EGFMAAQWLIQA
-372 METVAPEIT
+372 METIAPNVT
-381 RDRLMNELKRTTPEL
+381 RDRLMSELKRSTPGL
-396 HRSIDLIFLGSD
+396 HRSIDLVFLGSD

>member
-1 MPSKG
+1 MAFQG
-6 RTAKTR
+6 RPLKTR
-12 LAILIGLSVGGAF
+12 LAIVLGLGMAGALF
-25 IAIWS
+25 AIWS
-30 GVNLTQQ
+30 GVNLKTKQV
-37 QDRLDLQPTNTV
+37 DFGTAKTTTIV
-49 APNDAAQNV
+49 SNDADRSV
-58 SSENL
+58 GSEDL
-63 DSLLDEEPRPWLL
+63 DSLLNEVPRPWLL
-76 AQSLPLKGPSG
+76 AQSVPLKGPSG
-87 HIGERF
+87 NIGERF

-114 VKIWRIDD
+114 VKVWRIDD

-127 NTLRNSRLFA
+127 NTLRNTRWFA
-137 AEPEVLALFGFFGTP
+137 AEPDVLALFGFFGTP

-166 TLVAPLTGASS
+166 TLVAPLTGASA
-177 LRTKGQIGV
+177 LRAQGQTGV
-186 LHFRASYAEEARRIV
+186 LHFRASYGEEARRIV
-201 DHLVNDGFVR
+201 NHLVNDGFVR

-229 VEALQTHDLRAV
+229 VKALQTHDLRAV
-241 STAALPRNSTETK
+241 STAALPRNSTETT
-254 QASKTIVKSK
+254 QAAGTIVKSK

-284 HRNGSRPQLMT
+284 HRSGSRPQLMT
-295 ISPTGTKALF
+295 ISPAGTKALF

-334 SYQRLLRQQQQ
+334 SYQRQLRQQQPDGD
-345 NVEVEVEVDFDFYSL
+345 VDFDFYSL
-360 EGFMAAQWLVQA
+360 EGFMAAQWLVKA
-372 METVAPEIT
+372 MEAIAPDIT
-381 RDRLMNELKRTTPEL
+381 RQRLVNELKRTTPGL
-396 HRSIDLIFLGSD
+396 HRTVDLVFLGSD

>member
-1 MPSKG
+1 MAFQG
-6 RTAKTR
+6 RALSPPQTIVLG
-12 LAILIGLSVGGAF
+12 LAIGGALF
-25 IAIWS
+25 AIWS
-30 GVNLTQQ
+30 GVNQTTKQE
-37 QDRLDLQPTNTV
+37 RLEP
-49 APNDAAQNV
+49 AQSSSMTSNEAGR
-58 SSENL
+58 SLASENL
-63 DSLLDEEPRPWLL
+63 DSLLNEEPRPWLL

-102 DLNNRGGIAGRP
+102 ELNDRGGIAGRP
-114 VKIWRIDD
+114 VKVWRIDD

-127 NTLRNSRLFA
+127 NTLRNTRLFA
-137 AEPEVLALFGFFGTP
+137 AEPDVLALFGFFGTP

-160 AKKAGL
+160 AKTAGL
-166 TLVAPLTGASS
+166 TLVAPLTGASA
-177 LRTKGQIGV
+177 LREQGQTGV

-201 DHLVNDGFVR
+201 NHLVNDGFVR

-229 VEALQTHDLRAV
+229 VEALKKHNLSAV
-241 STAALPRNSTETK
+241 STAALPRNSIETT
-254 QASKTIVKSK
+254 QAADTIIKSK

-274 KTMASLVNNV
+274 KTMASLVNNL
-284 HRNGSRPQLMT
+284 HRNSSRPQLMT

-334 SYQRLLRQQQQ
+334 SYQRLLRHQQQDG
-345 NVEVEVEVDFDFYSL
+345 EVDFDFYSL
-360 EGFMAAQWLVQA
+360 EGFMAAQWLVEA
-372 METVAPEIT
+372 MESIAPDVT
-381 RDRLMNELKRTTPEL
+381 RDRLVDELRRTTPGL
-396 HRSIDLIFLGSD
+396 HRSIDLVFLGSD